1 MESKTLHEICLALNV
16 TRRMVQGYEKAGL
29 VCASSKNKYGHLLY
43 DEKTCKRIAQ
53 IRWLQRIG
61 FKLKEIKDMID
72 APKNVMKTA
81 LEKQLLQLHQEKEEI
96 ETCIQKASELIHDL
110 NS

>member
-43 DEKTCKRIAQ
+43 DAKTCQRIVR

-61 FKLKEIKDMID
+61 FKLKEIKDIID
-72 APKNVMKTA
+72 APMDVMKNA
-81 LEKQLLQLHQEKEEI
+81 LEKQLLQLHKDKEEI
-96 ETCIQKASELIHDL
+96 EVCIQKAMEFIHDL